1 MKPKNNT
8 KKYTSI
14 NELDNTITEIQK
26 KIEETNNFL
35 KNHNRTLNTT
45 TSYWPI
51 IIIIIGGYIFA
62 LILFF
67 IDNFV
72 A

>member
-1 MKPKNNT
+1 MKPENNK

-14 NELDNTITEIQK
+14 DELDNTILEIQK
-26 KIEETNNFL
+26 KIEETNKYL
-35 KNHNRTLNTT
+35 KNYNSTLNTT
-45 TSYWPI
+45 TSYWPL
-51 IIIIIGGYIFA
+51 IIIIIGGYVFA

-67 IDNFV
+67 IDIFV